1 MPLSLSKLEKLLSIK
16 GLILTKFFI
25 IDKTCVYIEVVS
37 MSNAD
42 TFLLYIPS
50 KYTIKTENVYKDNT
64 YKLSY
69 LEFEDIDKIDNVADN
84 YAGEQDDDILE
95 NTYKEIDVELSNGE
109 NMSKHLEENYKKEII
124 LKDITTTDS
133 KEIKDIIRQ
142 LKRLRFCVQNVK
154 YKVAVMYKNYL
165 CTIKRDDTIECFNV
179 KRFNSNNYKKLYIT
193 VDLETLY
200 EKMDTLVF
208 NMETVKK
215 GIYNILNKNHFK
227 NISIFQKLIEEKNQI
242 IELSDNIYKKKL
254 EYEKYM
260 EEATQ
265 MLEKINTS
273 EKKVL
278 ENIFQTNEKY
288 NNEHIKGI
296 HNDIEKSHILTK
308 HNKDLKEIQK
318 TKEDIVKTIFKLKT
332 KREDIMLNVDKIM
345 FDNNVMTECV
355 LRNFNDLK
363 KIS

>member
-1 MPLSLSKLEKLLSIK
+1 
-16 GLILTKFFI
+16 
-25 IDKTCVYIEVVS
+25 
-37 MSNAD
+37 
-42 TFLLYIPS
+42 
-50 KYTIKTENVYKDNT
+50 
-64 YKLSY
+64 
-69 LEFEDIDKIDNVADN
+69 
-84 YAGEQDDDILE
+84 
-95 NTYKEIDVELSNGE
+95 
-109 NMSKHLEENYKKEII
+109 
-124 LKDITTTDS
+124 
-133 KEIKDIIRQ
+133 
-142 LKRLRFCVQNVK
+142 
-154 YKVAVMYKNYL
+154 
-165 CTIKRDDTIECFNV
+165 
-179 KRFNSNNYKKLYIT
+179 
-193 VDLETLY
+193 
-200 EKMDTLVF
+200 
-208 NMETVKK
+208 
-215 GIYNILNKNHFK
+215 
-227 NISIFQKLIEEKNQI
+227 
-242 IELSDNIYKKKL
+242 
-254 EYEKYM
+254 M

-363 KIS
+363 KI